1 MFYELYG
8 TAFPKNEIEIK
19 RTYLK
24 FLCIYKGLQKLSK
37 RKRRLYE
44 NFLNMWTIESEKSA

>member
-19 RTYLK
+19 STYLK
-24 FLCIYKGLQKLSK
+24 FLCIYKGLQKSSK

>member
-19 RTYLK
+19 STHIK
-24 FLCIYKGLQKLSK
+24 FLCIYKGLQKSFK